1 MLGLNMMP
9 TLNHQRWLK
18 QKRVFLFL
26 SGMMTGQN
34 GAL

>member
-9 TLNHQRWLK
+9 TLNHERWLK
-18 QKRVFLFL
+18 QKRVLFL
-26 SGMMTGQN
+26 SGVMTGQN